1 MSGGSATQRPSEISR
16 FELLA
21 LAACG
26 LDIIATLVAVHFAR
40 QGVVSAAFG
49 TVIAGFLILWVS
61 RRRSLTGRILVTI
74 WLLLGLIA
82 DVASYASILMSGHFG
97 STNPLL
103 LVLSLSGFALN
114 GSALFFLWKPA
125 TTAWLRTRPA

>member
-1 MSGGSATQRPSEISR
+1 MSVADQLHRPPEISR
-16 FELLA
+16 FEALA
-21 LAACG
+21 LAACV
-26 LDIIATLVAVHFAR
+26 LDIVATLVAVHFAK

-82 DVASYASILMSGHFG
+82 DVASYALILVSGHIG
-97 STNPLL
+97 NTNPLL
-103 LVLSLSGFALN
+103 LALSISGFVLN
-114 GSALFFLWKPA
+114 GSAISFLWRRA